1 MGLTEKQFN
10 VVWNETKNYLSFEK
24 LLYIAGNAIVM
35 EVLIAI
41 FKKIKQIEEMTW
53 GEKWKH

>member
-1 MGLTEKQFN
+1 MGLTENQFN
-10 VVWNETKNYLSFEK
+10 VVWKETKNYLSFEK

-41 FKKIKQIEEMTW
+41 FKKIKQVDDMM
-53 GEKWKH
+53 GGK